1 MVCCLCCARR
11 DILPNPPF
19 IMPAS
24 SWLIRRFYRC
34 RVDIRAEAL
43 AQSLDRGIRLE
54 RSSGP
59 FGLLSLRER
68 ALPRGRFEVRLSR
81 FERDANIPAEMLRQA
96 LHELVVDRP
105 RTPIRGRLIYL
116 KDQYIVLEPGRHAIQ
131 GKLSHHAA

>member
-1 MVCCLCCARR
+1 
-11 DILPNPPF
+11 
-19 IMPAS
+19 MPAS

-59 FGLLSLRER
+59 FDLLSLREH
-68 ALPRGRFEVRLSR
+68 ALPRGRLEARLSR
-81 FERDANIPAEMLRQA
+81 FERDANIPTEMLRQS

-105 RTPIRGRLIYL
+105 STPVRGRLIGPQ
-116 KDQYIVLEPGRHAIQ
+116 DQ
-131 GKLSHHAA
+131 